1 ALCNGWALTDSD
13 QIDISELSPS
23 QRLSITSK
31 ILQERKRKIERI
43 KAELI
48 THPLPH
54 SISPSLQG
62 NNREEGGEKN
72 IRIPHSSCS
81 HTHLCT
87 QTCTHTHTHSKESHK
102 GCTFL
107 LPPSITRCDCY
118 SILQR
123 SSTISLFY
131 V

>member
-81 HTHLCT
+81 NIP
-87 QTCTHTHTHSKESHK
+87 THTHTRARKHTHTHAQAHTQTHTSCCFTQSNETHSN
-102 GCTFL
+102 
-107 LPPSITRCDCY
+107 
-118 SILQR
+118 
-123 SSTISLFY
+123 
-131 V
+131 